1 MKLETV
7 TCWTEAQLKHTKHN
21 TVDHKVDFFFKSAKK
36 RYDLINKRMNVML
49 KVFPYL
55 FLCDMFYFLPCSDLY
70 YI

>member
-1 MKLETV
+1 MLDLSTTKTRK
-7 TCWTEAQLKHTKHN
+7 TQQQFFLKC
-21 TVDHKVDFFFKSAKK
+21 KK

-55 FLCDMFYFLPCSDLY
+55 FLCGMFYFLPCSDLN